1 MNIRNR
7 LAFSAALTAS
17 ILLGA
22 CSSTPVATPV
32 ASKGTAPVGSSAAA
46 TTTTTATPS
55 ANTGAVTAKTP
66 VAAYL
71 DPQNVLYKERSVF
84 FDFDKSLI
92 KPEGVS
98 LMEVHGK
105 YLASHPAVSIKI
117 EGNTDEQ
124 GGIEYNLALGQ
135 KRAEAVAKTLK
146 MYGVKDS
153 QMEAV
158 SLGEEKPKATGHDE
172 AAHAQNRR
180 ADLVYPSK

>member
-22 CSSTPVATPV
+22 CSSTPVATPM
-32 ASKGTAPVGSSAAA
+32 ASKEAAPANATA
-46 TTTTTATPS
+46 TTATTAAKPT
-55 ANTGAVTAKTP
+55 NTGAVTTQMP
-66 VAAYL
+66 LAAYL

-84 FDFDKSLI
+84 FDFDKSLV

-98 LMEVHGK
+98 LIEQHGK
-105 YLASHPAVSIKI
+105 FLASHPAVSIKI

-124 GGIEYNLALGQ
+124 GGSEYNLALGQ

-146 MYGVKDS
+146 IYGVKDS

-158 SLGEEKPKATGHDE
+158 SLGEEKPKAIGHDE

-180 ADLVYPSK
+180 ADLVYPTK

>member
-7 LAFSAALTAS
+7 FAFSAALTAS

-32 ASKGTAPVGSSAAA
+32 ASKEAAPANTSAAA
-46 TTTTTATPS
+46 TTTAAKS
-55 ANTGAVTAKTP
+55 ANTGAVTAQTP
-66 VAAYL
+66 VAAHL

-84 FDFDKSLI
+84 FDFDQSLV
-92 KPEGVS
+92 KPEGAS
-98 LMEVHGK
+98 LLELHGK

-135 KRAEAVAKTLK
+135 KRADAVAKTLK
-146 MYGVKDS
+146 IYGVKDS

-158 SLGEEKPKATGHDE
+158 SLGEEKPKAAGHDE
-172 AAHAQNRR
+172 AARAQNRR

>member
-32 ASKGTAPVGSSAAA
+32 ASKEATPVNASTA
-46 TTTTTATPS
+46 TTTTAAAKS
-55 ANTGAVTAKTP
+55 ANTGAVTAQTP

-84 FDFDKSLI
+84 FDFDKTLV

-98 LMEVHGK
+98 LIEQHGK

-124 GGIEYNLALGQ
+124 GGSEYNLALGQ

-146 MYGVKDS
+146 IYGVKDS